1 MPFIENLLNYSSVS
15 IIGLEKNTGKTECL
29 SYLIKRVPLDRIT
42 VAISSIG
49 IDGERIDQVTG
60 TAKPEIFLREGM
72 LFATSEK
79 HYKKRE
85 IISEVLDISVERGS
99 LGRIITA
106 RALAQ
111 GKVLLSGPSA
121 TAGMRRWM
129 DDVCLKHKVDLCII
143 DGALSRMSLAS
154 PAISR
159 SVILTT
165 GAALSANIGT
175 LISKSAYAVD
185 LIRLSLTENP
195 ALEKLRNIERGIWRV
210 GESGELNELK
220 ISSAME
226 IAKVD
231 EELLGEAKALY
242 LTGALTDRFLNNIGE
257 KLIANDAELIVK
269 DFSKIFLS
277 QNSFRLFVKRGGKI
291 GVLHRSNLIA
301 VCVNPVAPNGVK
313 LDSERLCYELSSIIG
328 SPVYDIIKNSYEA

>member
-1 MPFIENLLNYSSVS
+1 MPFIENLLNFSSVS
-15 IIGLEKNTGKTECL
+15 IVGLEKNTGKTECL
-29 SYLIKRVPLDRIT
+29 SYLIKRVPLERVK

-60 TAKPEIFLREGM
+60 TAKPEVFLREGM

-79 HYKKRE
+79 HYKKRD
-85 IISEVLDISVERGS
+85 IVSEVLDITDERGS

-106 RALAQ
+106 RALTY
-111 GKVLLSGPSA
+111 GKVMLSGPST
-121 TAGMRRWM
+121 TAGMKRWM
-129 DDVCLKHKVDLCII
+129 NDVCLKHKVGLCII

-175 LISKSAYAVD
+175 LINKSAFAVD
-185 LIRLSLTENP
+185 LIKLPLTEDPLIDN
-195 ALEKLRNIERGIWRV
+195 LVNIEKGIWRV
-210 GESGELNELK
+210 GRSGELSELN

-226 IAKVD
+226 IAKAD
-231 EELLGEAKALY
+231 EELVGEARAMY
-242 LTGALTDRFLNNIGE
+242 LTGALTDRFLNHIGD
-257 KLIANDAELIVK
+257 KLITNNAEIIVR
-269 DFSKIFLS
+269 DFSRIFLS
-277 QNSFRLFVKRGGKI
+277 QNAFRLFVKRGGRI

-301 VCVNPVAPNGVK
+301 VCVNPVAPNGIV
-313 LDSERLCYELSSIIG
+313 LDSERLCYELSSVIG